1 MVSIRMLVI
10 APLTTALAGCG
21 FVGADPNRFE
31 RWAQDVAAIPVS
43 YEEAGLRGP
52 VQSARAVG
60 LRGPVELGQ
69 RTPMRIEVVEPEVL
83 WEARAD
89 GFRGAAQAAG
99 HAVAEA
105 VVHEA
110 VVQAPQVAHEV
121 VRAAART
128 IQLGAF
134 SSRGAAEAAWSRLSG
149 HAALADAAPRYEEIQ
164 RGGRTLV
171 RLRVS
176 LDADRVDAACRAAGA
191 GDYCA
196 STGTS

>member
-1 MVSIRMLVI
+1 MLVI

-110 VVQAPQVAHEV
+110 VVQAPQVAMRSYALLHAPSSSAPSP
-121 VRAAART
+121 AAAPPRPP
-128 IQLGAF
+128 GA
-134 SSRGAAEAAWSRLSG
+134 GLSG
-149 HAALADAAPRYEEIQ
+149 TPALADAAPRYEEIQ

-171 RLRVS
+171 PLARL
-176 LDADRVDAACRAAGA
+176 G
-191 GDYCA
+191 
-196 STGTS
+196 